1 MPECIRC
8 VIFIMPSFNPPID
21 SRQEAVLFSAVCLL
35 LFSVISQESDSVYP
49 IPDAIR
55 LTTPGSYSTVIVE
68 GKNKNGLVIDLTD
81 EISARI
87 ENPEIAMLF
96 QGRVYGKKT
105 GTTRLLVDVQG
116 KQLVV
121 PVSFNPTP
129 EIPNLTFYHDI
140 EPILARH
147 QCNSSGCHG
156 KAEGQN
162 GFKLSV
168 FGSDPDFDFESIF
181 LDGRG
186 RRVMAESPSNSLFV
200 KKMSG
205 KISHGGGARI
215 PDNNPDYQTVIDW
228 ISKGARKK
236 NDSIPDV
243 VSIEIQPPFRIIKGG
258 AKQRLTVFATLKDG
272 SRKEVTAHSRFFSN
286 HEALAS
292 VDIHGTVS
300 TNEIPGEAVILVT
313 YRNKTAVFRAILPAV
328 QQYATGKKYADENWI
343 DQLIQTK
350 LDTLRIPVSPASKD
364 EEFARRAFLDITGT
378 LPNSS
383 ELKTF
388 LADAS
393 ADKRSKLVEGL
404 LVRPAYSDYSALVW
418 SDILRVD
425 RQALGTKQ
433 AYAYYRWLKNSF
445 SENKPLDKLAFEIL
459 SAQGYL
465 DEHPEGS
472 FYKVIKNPGE
482 LSSSFAQIFLG
493 VRIACAECHHHPFD
507 KWTQADYLGMQSF
520 FTGVRYKNAG
530 KREILLGDNTSPGSN
545 ARYKEKV
552 FAHALGQPIPE
563 MQPKGDARQLF
574 AQWVVSPDN
583 QWFAR
588 NAANRIWAHLFG
600 HGLVEP
606 IDDFRDTNPAS
617 HPELLAKLAN
627 HLIQNKYD
635 VKALIKLITASETY
649 QRSSTPIPGNESDE
663 WNYSRFLLKSM
674 PAEVLFDA
682 ISQTTGVPGDFEGYP
697 AGTRAIQLWDS
708 RYQDYFLKVHGR
720 PLRVSSC
727 SCERQKEPGI
737 AQVLHELNSPELH
750 RKLSHEQGKIARLV
764 AGKFSQ
770 KEIVDELFLSYFS
783 RFPTKGEFDLATEI
797 LAKAKGAASK
807 REALEDLA
815 WGMMNSLEFLFNH

>member
-1 MPECIRC
+1 LYI
-8 VIFIMPSFNPPID
+8 
-21 SRQEAVLFSAVCLL
+21 RQEALVFSALTLL
-35 LFSVISQESDSVYP
+35 LFSLTSQQGDVVYSIPASIS
-49 IPDAIR
+49 
-55 LTTPGSYSTVIVE
+55 LTTPGSYATLIVE
-68 GKNKNGLVIDLTD
+68 SKNKNGLITDLTD
-81 EISARI
+81 EVSARI

-96 QGRVYGKKT
+96 QGRVYGKKA
-105 GTTRLLVDVQG
+105 GATRLLVDVQG
-116 KQLVV
+116 QQLVV

-129 EIPNLTFYHDI
+129 IALSPTFYHDI

-168 FGSDPDFDFESIF
+168 FGSDPDFDFGSIF
-181 LDGRG
+181 LDSRG
-186 RRVMAESPSNSLFV
+186 RRVMTEAPANSLFV
-200 KKMSG
+200 RKMSG
-205 KISHGGGARI
+205 MISHGGGARI
-215 PDNNPDYQTVIDW
+215 PDNNPDYQTVINW
-228 ISKGARKK
+228 IKGGAPKT
-236 NDSIPDV
+236 NDAIPDV
-243 VSIEIQPPFRIIKGG
+243 VGIEVQPPFRIIKGG
-258 AKQRLTVFATLKDG
+258 AKQKLTVFATLKDG
-272 SRKEVTAHSRFFSN
+272 TRKEVTSHARFFSN
-286 HEALAS
+286 HEALAA

-313 YRNKTAVFRAILPAV
+313 YRNKTSVFRAILPAV
-328 QQYATGKKYADENWI
+328 HPYTAGKKYSNENWI
-343 DQLIQTK
+343 DHLIQTK
-350 LDTLRIPVSPASKD
+350 LDTLRIPASPLSKD
-364 EEFARRAFLDITGT
+364 EEFVRRVFLDITGT

-383 ELKTF
+383 DLKAF
-388 LADAS
+388 LANTS
-393 ADKRSKLVEGL
+393 ADKRSKLVQDL
-404 LVRPAYSDYSALVW
+404 LNKPAYSDYSALVW
-418 SDILRVD
+418 SDLLRVD
-425 RQALGTKQ
+425 RQTLGTKQ

-472 FYKVIKNPGE
+472 FYKVVKSPGE

-520 FTGVRYKNAG
+520 FTGVRSKNAG
-530 KREILLGDNTSPGSN
+530 KREILVGDNTSPGSN

-552 FAHALGQPIPE
+552 FAHALGQPLPE
-563 MQPKGDARQLF
+563 VQPKGDARQLF
-574 AQWVVSPDN
+574 AQWVVNPEN

-617 HPELLAKLAN
+617 HPELLVKLAN
-627 HLIQNKYD
+627 YLIENKYD
-635 VKALIKLITASETY
+635 AKALIKLITSSETY
-649 QRSSTPIPGNESDE
+649 QRASTPVPGNESDE

-697 AGTRAIQLWDS
+697 TGTRAIQLWDS

-750 RKLSHEQGKIARLV
+750 RKLSHEQGKIARLI
-764 AGKFSQ
+764 AGKSTQ
-770 KEIVDELFLSYFS
+770 KEIVEELFLSYFS
-783 RFPTKGEFDLATEI
+783 RFPDKSELELANEV
-797 LAKAKGAASK
+797 LAKAKDPTSK